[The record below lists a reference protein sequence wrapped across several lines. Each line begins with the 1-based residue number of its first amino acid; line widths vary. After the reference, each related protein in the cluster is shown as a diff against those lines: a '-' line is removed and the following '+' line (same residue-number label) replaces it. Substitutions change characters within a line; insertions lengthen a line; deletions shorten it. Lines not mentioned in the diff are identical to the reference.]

1 MALLSPQLQKF
12 LLTKFSHGSST
23 LKPPKKYT
31 SITKTT
37 TPCCSAIAI
46 DAPSSLTGVSG
57 VRWGSTALQGFRE
70 EMEDD
75 ILVRPDG
82 LDGFSFAA
90 VFDGHGGLASV
101 KYLRLEKMI
110 FFVISYKCLF
120 FLSCLYGFTV

>member
-1 MALLSPQLQKF
+1 M
-12 LLTKFSHGSST
+12 
-23 LKPPKKYT
+23 
-31 SITKTT
+31 
-37 TPCCSAIAI
+37 
-46 DAPSSLTGVSG
+46 SG